1 MVDKPAVHLI
11 CGAHLDPVWQWRW
24 EEGAAEAIA
33 TFGTAVELLNE
44 HPGLV
49 FCHNEAWLYRLVESL
64 DPALFRRILRLVRA
78 GRWAIGG
85 GWYLQPDVNL
95 PGLESIVRQIAAG
108 RLYFREKFG
117 VVPRVAYNF
126 DSFGHSGGLPQI
138 LTRAG
143 YKMYIHMRPRANELD
158 LPSDLYRWRGV
169 DGSEMFT
176 CRIVVGLYHSEY
188 DNIEQKIEDGI
199 ALALKL
205 GRDVPVFWGIGNH
218 GGGATR
224 ADLDK
229 IGTLIQKEKR
239 IRILHSS
246 PDRFY
251 EAVKTIA
258 RTAPVFK
265 GDLQRCFTGCYT
277 SLSRLKREAAASL
290 GLLVQ
295 SEALGAA
302 AWWKTGR
309 NGPGR
314 DLGEAWRG
322 HLFNDFHDIISGSCV
337 EPAER
342 DALALYGKVEEEA
355 RRSRLGAAAVFNKG
369 RARKLAIPLTVL
381 NANPALTR
389 VPIEVECMSNYRPFW
404 KGSRHLRLFKL
415 DGAEIPCQEEQ
426 PEALLPFNGWRRKIA
441 FLADLPGIGAAHYE
455 IKAFEGRRS
464 GPPPPL
470 KTAISAIVDTTSGL
484 VTSFMAGRCEC
495 LRGPLLRP
503 LMIEDDGDSWG
514 TDRWSYRKI
523 VAAFTLQ
530 GRPRII
536 ESGGV
541 RTITESI
548 FSCRKSRIAVRV
560 TAYPDWPALEFRLR
574 ILWNEERKRLAL
586 STTIVFKAPSILA
599 EIPGGAIARPADG
612 QEHVHGRWLM
622 IEGQSH
628 DKGAALGLVN
638 SGQHGFDFADG
649 ELHLSILRSSAYCH
663 ERGFKIGGRPVRKYA
678 DLGVHDVRLLVM
690 AGDPADVRRALPGL
704 ADWLDAPPFALA
716 HLPIGTESDEQSV
729 VSISP
734 RNIRMTACKR
744 SWDGKTLI
752 LRLHEASGIPT
763 TCRLSFR
770 RAGPGSPTEKSAR
783 LLFKPYELKT
793 IRLDRAGS
801 LRAANLIDED

>member
-1 MVDKPAVHLI
+1 MVEKPAVHLI

-24 EEGAAEAIA
+24 EEGAAEAVA

-49 FCHNEAWLYRLVESL
+49 FCHNEAWLYRRVESL
-64 DPALFRRILRLVRA
+64 DPALFRQILRLARA
-78 GRWAIGG
+78 GRWAISG

-95 PGLESIVRQIAAG
+95 PGLESIIRQIAEG

-138 LTRAG
+138 LARAG
-143 YKMYIHMRPRANELD
+143 YKMYIHMRPQANELG
-158 LPSDLYRWRGV
+158 LPADLYRWRGV

-176 CRIVVGLYHSEY
+176 CRIVGGLYHSEY

-199 ALALKL
+199 AMALKL
-205 GRDVPVFWGIGNH
+205 GRDVPVFWGIGDH

-224 ADLDK
+224 ADLEK
-229 IGTLIQKEKR
+229 IGSLIRKAQR
-239 IRILHSS
+239 VRILHSS

-251 EAVKTIA
+251 EAVKTMA
-258 RTAPVFK
+258 RTAPVFE

-277 SLSRLKREAAASL
+277 SLSRLKREAATSL

-295 SEALGAA
+295 SETLGAA

-309 NGPGR
+309 NDPGR
-314 DLGEAWRG
+314 DLTEAWRG
-322 HLFNDFHDIISGSCV
+322 QLFNDFHDIISGSCV

-342 DALALYGKVEEEA
+342 DALDLYGKVEEEA
-355 RRSRLGAAAVFNKG
+355 RRSRLGAAAAFNKG
-369 RARKLAIPLTVL
+369 PARKLAIPLTVL
-381 NANPALTR
+381 SANPALTR
-389 VPIEVECMSNYRPFW
+389 VPVEVECMANYRPLW
-404 KGSRHLRLFKL
+404 KGSWHLRLFKL

-441 FLADLPGIGAAHYE
+441 FLADLPGVGAAHYE
-455 IKAFEGRRS
+455 IKAFEGKQS
-464 GPPPPL
+464 APPPS
-470 KTAISAIVDTTSGL
+470 KTAISAKVDKTSGL
-484 VTSFMAGRCEC
+484 VTSFMAGRREC
-495 LRGPLLRP
+495 LRGPLLQP

-514 TDRWSYRKI
+514 TNRWSYRKL

-530 GRPRII
+530 GPPRII

-548 FSCRKSRIAVRV
+548 FRCRKSRIVVRV
-560 TAYPDWPALEFRLR
+560 IAYPDWPALEFRFR

-586 STTIVFKAPSILA
+586 STQTIFKEPSILA
-599 EIPGGAIARPADG
+599 EIPGGAIARPAGG

-622 IEGQSH
+622 IEGQS
-628 DKGAALGLVN
+628 DDERTALGLVN
-638 SGQHGFDFADG
+638 SGQHGFSFADG

-663 ERGFKIGGRPVRKYA
+663 ERGLKIAGRPVRKYA
-678 DLGVHDVRLLVM
+678 DIGVHDIRFLVI
-690 AGDPADVRRALPGL
+690 AGNPAEIRRALPGL

-716 HLPIGTESDEQSV
+716 HLPIGTAFDGQSL

-744 SWDGKTLI
+744 SWDGKALI
-752 LRLHEASGIPT
+752 LRLHEASGIQT

-770 RAGPGSPTEKSAR
+770 RAGPGSSAEKAVR
-783 LLFKPYELKT
+783 LHFKPFEIKT
-793 IRLDRAGS
+793 LRFDRPGS
-801 LRAANLIDED
+801 PRAVNLIDEE